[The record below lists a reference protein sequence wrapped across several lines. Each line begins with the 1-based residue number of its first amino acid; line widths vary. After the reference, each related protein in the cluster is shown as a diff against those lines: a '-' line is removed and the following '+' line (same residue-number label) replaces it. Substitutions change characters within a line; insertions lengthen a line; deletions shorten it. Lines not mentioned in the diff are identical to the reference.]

1 MAFPIEILER
11 FQDTAV
17 STAIR
22 ETTWLFPSIE
32 TVHVLALTLL
42 VGTIAIFDLRLLG
55 WASQR
60 RAVTRLAKEVLP
72 WTWGSFVVAVVSGT
86 LLFVSKAVH
95 YYGNV
100 AFRIKLGFLLLAGIN
115 VLLFET
121 VTLRSVARWDRS
133 IPTPPAA
140 QRAGTLSLVF
150 WIGVVVAGRWIGF
163 LLR

>member
-1 MAFPIEILER
+1 MAFPIQLLER

-32 TVHVLALTLL
+32 TAHVLALTLL

-55 WASQR
+55 WTSQR
-60 RAVTRLAKEVLP
+60 RAVTHLAKEVLP
-72 WTWGSFVVAVVSGT
+72 WTWGSFVVAVVSGA

-100 AFRIKLGFLLLAGIN
+100 AFRIKIGFLLLAGLN

-121 VTLRSVARWDRS
+121 VVFRSVARWDRT
-133 IPTPPAA
+133 IPTPAA
-140 QRAGTLSLVF
+140 ARRAGALSLVF